1 METDEQFMVDAEFLL
16 TGRTLREYQAMF
28 DLDLDSLVG
37 RTVLDC
43 PSGAGSFV
51 REAADRGVEI
61 TGCDVRYDQPPAVL
75 KRAAHDDCSAIAN
88 QLPEKA
94 DLFEWEFY
102 GTVDHRLELMERAIE
117 TFCTD
122 YSPGRTEG
130 RYVYGQLPT
139 LPFAD
144 ETFDLVLSAHLLFL
158 YGDRLDFE
166 FHLAAI
172 RELCRVASEEV
183 RIFPLVGLDTESYD
197 HLDAVIEELAEDGY
211 QPARID
217 VPFEF
222 QQGATELLGI
232 GV

>member
-1 METDEQFMVDAEFLL
+1 MEADEKFTVDTEFLL
-16 TGRTLREYQAMF
+16 TGRTLCEYRAMF
-28 DLDLDSLVG
+28 DLEIETLAD

-51 REAADRGVEI
+51 REAADRGAEI
-61 TGCDVRYDQPPAVL
+61 TGVDMLYDQPPAVL
-75 KRAAHDDCSAIAN
+75 KRRVQDDFGAVAN

-94 DLFEWEFY
+94 DLFEWNFY
-102 GTVDHRLELMERAIE
+102 GTVAHRLELMERAIE
-117 TFCTD
+117 TFLSD
-122 YSPGRTEG
+122 YPTGRTEG

-144 ETFDLVLSAHLLFL
+144 ETFSLVLSAHLLFL

-166 FHLAAI
+166 FHLTAI

-183 RIFPLVGLDTESYD
+183 RIFPLVGLDTEPYD
-197 HLDAVIEELAEDGY
+197 RLDAVIEILAEDGY

-222 QQGATELLGI
+222 QQGATELLRI